1 MATFTGQW
9 PGLWAA
15 ICDNRGVSD
24 FVVSDNPDRCRYELR
39 VDDRIVSIADY
50 DQVDGGVVVV
60 PHVETD
66 PELRGQGMADRLM
79 RGMLDDLRARDRKI
93 TPICPFAA
101 AYLRE
106 HPADSDLLA

>member
-1 MATFTGQW
+1 
-9 PGLWAA
+9 
-15 ICDNRGVSD
+15 VSE
-24 FVVSDNPDRCRYELR
+24 FEVSDNPDRRRYELR

-50 DQVDGGVVVV
+50 DLTTKGVVVV

-79 RGMLDDLRARDRKI
+79 RGMLDDLRAHDRRI
-93 TPICPFAA
+93 TPLCGFAA
-101 AYLRE
+101 SYIRN

>member
-1 MATFTGQW
+1 LR
-9 PGLWAA
+9 PA
-15 ICDNRGVSD
+15 ICDNRHVTE
-24 FVVSDNPDRCRYELR
+24 FEVSDNPDRRRYELL

-50 DQVDGGVVVV
+50 DLTAEGIVVV

-79 RGMLDDLRARDRKI
+79 RGMLDDLRAHDRRI
-93 TPICPFAA
+93 APLCGFAA
-101 AYLRE
+101 SYIRD